1 MSESIWKFPVQLA
14 DEFEIELDV
23 DAEVLSVQNQP
34 GLGPQMWVRTRVY
47 DVPQRYRNYKRKFYV
62 HGTGHT
68 VNPNAGRFLGT
79 LQFQDGALIFHVFEE
94 KR

>member
-47 DVPQRYRNYKRKFYV
+47 DVPRLPKGVRARRQK
-62 HGTGHT
+62 
-68 VNPNAGRFLGT
+68 LC
-79 LQFQDGALIFHVFEE
+79 
-94 KR
+94 